1 IGVDMDSSA
10 SRDPERLLE
19 QARAGEE
26 AALGQ
31 ILERYRNYLALL
43 ARLQIGR
50 RLQAKVD
57 AQDLVQ
63 EVFLQAHR
71 HLAVFRGTTEAE
83 LARWLREIL
92 ATVLANELR
101 RYLRTKRRDVN
112 LERDLAAEMEHSSR
126 LMDRG
131 LFAKQSSPSQ
141 QAARREEA
149 VWLADLLGHL
159 SEDHREVLILRH
171 LEELSFPEIARR
183 MDRSADAVKKLWARA
198 LIALRGSLEV

>member
-1 IGVDMDSSA
+1 MDSSA
-10 SRDPERLLE
+10 SRDPERLLQ

-31 ILERYRNYLALL
+31 LLERYRNYLALL

-83 LARWLREIL
+83 LVGWLREIL

-101 RYLRTKRRDVN
+101 RYLRTKRRDVH
-112 LERDLAAEMEHSSR
+112 LERELAAELEHSSR
-126 LMDRG
+126 LIDRG

>member
-1 IGVDMDSSA
+1 MDSSA
-10 SRDPERLLE
+10 SQDPERLL
-19 QARAGEE
+19 QKARAGEE

-31 ILERYRNYLALL
+31 LLERYRNYLALL

>member
-1 IGVDMDSSA
+1 MDSSA
-10 SRDPERLLE
+10 SRDPERLLQ
-19 QARAGEE
+19 QARAGQE

-31 ILERYRNYLALL
+31 LLERYRNYLALL

>member
-1 IGVDMDSSA
+1 MEDSSA
-10 SRDPERLLE
+10 SRDPERLLQ

-31 ILERYRNYLALL
+31 LLERYRNYLALL

-83 LARWLREIL
+83 LTSWLREIL

-112 LERDLAAEMEHSSR
+112 LERDLTAELEHSSR
-126 LMDRG
+126 LIDRG

-159 SEDHREVLILRH
+159 SEDYREVLILRH
-171 LEELSFPEIARR
+171 LEELSFPEIALR